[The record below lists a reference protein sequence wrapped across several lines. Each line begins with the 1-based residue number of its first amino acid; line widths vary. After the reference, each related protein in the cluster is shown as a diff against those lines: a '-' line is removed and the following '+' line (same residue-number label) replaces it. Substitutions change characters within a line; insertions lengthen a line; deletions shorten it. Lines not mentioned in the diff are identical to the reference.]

1 MKIHLQETNA
11 IVSHN
16 NQSIAWEVKLY
27 EWARQK
33 PSNLG
38 YEEDG
43 ILPDPFQ
50 QLNLYWSSLTP
61 NKQDQIFA
69 AYSQIY
75 QVFEDSQSFE
85 DLIYDL
91 RPKVQ
96 QLLDLHPHNEV
107 SYWVRVASSIR
118 PSKSKVYETMEE
130 NMKVSEQ
137 FGGQEWPR
145 QSQYLSDDYWEL
157 IILVLTL
164 RTMYPIW
171 GLFMSRARAGD
182 FVQADLK
189 EFWAMKIMHKSSIEQ
204 SGAFKHLMGYIS
216 HFVPEEKMV
225 KGAAA
230 GLVPTEDFVQWVAA
244 QTIIRRL
251 SLVNFSGR
259 NEQFSLV
266 ASVWSYVRNLMNTC
280 EKTIAETIKDK
291 NPEGGGTDN
300 NKDNRSSNLEL
311 IKIKEALTSGAVVE
325 LNEYCAGEANTVKIA
340 RMFCPDIPDNIIAGA
355 AIATNKLR
363 NKMIY
368 PPQVTLLQLAVS
380 KEVPGNPRQ
389 LDNPD
394 DVEWECVFPPRGV
407 MYLEKEQLLSLM
419 TAAVAALWWR
429 KHYDLAALL
438 CAGVQIGSEVAE
450 GGSAENSAPLTKE
463 NRERMLE
470 LFPHTPRAHGK
481 QAYEFTRASKMTCEA
496 IQSIDLLRAE
506 LVKRDWVLTLP
517 NPWVLQIPGYS
528 GNRRFPVRA
537 DIKNRIA
544 ELSIAIATRSF

>member
-1 MKIHLQETNA
+1 MKIHLHETNA

-16 NQSIAWEVKLY
+16 NQSIAWEVKLF

-38 YEEDG
+38 YDENE
-43 ILPDPFQ
+43 ISPDPFQ
-50 QLNLYWSSLTP
+50 QLNLYWASLP
-61 NKQDQIFA
+61 AAKQDQIYA
-69 AYSQIY
+69 VYSEIF
-75 QVFEDSQSFE
+75 QVFELSPSFE

-96 QLLDLHPHNEV
+96 DLLNLHPHNEV
-107 SYWVRVASSIR
+107 SYWVKVGSNIR
-118 PSKSKVYETMEE
+118 ISTAKVYATMEE

-157 IILVLTL
+157 VILVLTL

-171 GLFMSRARAGD
+171 GLFMSRARSSD
-182 FVQADLK
+182 FVEAELK
-189 EFWAMKIMHKSSIEQ
+189 EFWAMKIMHKSSIES
-204 SGAFKHLMGYIS
+204 SGAFKHLMGYIN
-216 HFVPEEKMV
+216 HFVPQEKMV

-230 GLVPTEDFVQWVAA
+230 GLVPTEDFVQWVAS

-259 NEQFSLV
+259 NPEFSLV

-280 EKTIAETIKDK
+280 EKTINETIKDK
-291 NPEGGGTDN
+291 NPEGGGTES

-311 IKIKEALTSGAVVE
+311 IKVKEALTSGAVVE
-325 LNEYCAGEANTVKIA
+325 LNEYCTGEANVTKIA
-340 RMFCPDIPDNIIAGA
+340 RMMCPDIPDNIIAGA
-355 AIATNKLR
+355 IVATSKLR
-363 NKMIY
+363 TKMIY

-380 KEVPGNPRQ
+380 KEVRGNPKH
-389 LDNPD
+389 LDTPD

-419 TAAVAALWWR
+419 AAAVAALWWR
-429 KHYDLAALL
+429 NHFDLAALM
-438 CAGVQIGSEVAE
+438 CAGVQVGNDVAE
-450 GGSAENSAPLTKE
+450 GGSAETSVQLTKE
-463 NRERMLE
+463 NRERLLE

-481 QAYEFTRASKMTCEA
+481 QQYEFTRASKMTCEA
-496 IQSIDLLRAE
+496 IVSIDLLRAE
-506 LVKRDWVLTLP
+506 LVKQNWVLTLP
-517 NPWVLQIPGYS
+517 NPWVMAIPGYN

-544 ELSIAIATRSF
+544 ELSIAIATRTF